1 MLFSFFFLSFTADN
15 SSKALQILNSS
26 GMLGSRLM
34 FHPVSFNG
42 DGGNPMGGRI
52 RIRKET
58 QPSYNGRPKV

>member
-1 MLFSFFFLSFTADN
+1 MDN
-15 SSKALQILNSS
+15 STKALQIVNGS

-52 RIRKET
+52 RIRKDT
-58 QPSYNGRPKV
+58 QHSYNGRPKVY